1 MKKNMKV
8 MGSAPGEKQ
17 ISVSRVG
24 SGEVRGSS
32 GSAATQNIFQPSQIN
47 VSAILRK
54 FTRKC

>member
-1 MKKNMKV
+1 MKSIKKVWEIYEKNMKV

-47 VSAILRK
+47 V
-54 FTRKC
+54 